1 MVDQHPDPKENAM
14 SSPQSTPLEPFIHIR
29 EEVPRY
35 WMVDSLWT
43 VLASAE
49 ATGGALTVLDQLM
62 PHRSGPPTHIHDR
75 LHEYFYLL
83 DGEIQ
88 FELGQEVTTARTG
101 AMLSIPAGTVH
112 GFAVASKQPAY
123 STSTLPAASPN
134 KSASSARPPVS
145 FGSRTLTNN
154 HPPPQSSTTP
164 ISPARP
170 SSTPNAGY
178 APAKEPIFSPISVTN
193 FGPNSIQ
200 VLDSE
205 PACHH
210 QV

>member
-14 SSPQSTPLEPFIHIR
+14 PSPQSTPLEPFIHIR

-75 LHEYFYLL
+75 LHEYFSLL
-83 DGEIQ
+83 DGEIHFQ
-88 FELGQEVTTARTG
+88 LGQEVTTARTV

-112 GFAVASKQPAY
+112 GFAVASK
-123 STSTLPAASPN
+123 T
-134 KSASSARPPVS
+134 ARVLNLYTPGGFTEQIS
-145 FGSRTLTNN
+145 FLG
-154 HPPPQSSTTP
+154 
-164 ISPARP
+164 SPASELRLP
-170 SSTPNAGY
+170 NPDEQPPATPEQYNAYLTRSAELNTQTLATPRRRNRSSHRQA
-178 APAKEPIFSPISVTN
+178 
-193 FGPNSIQ
+193 
-200 VLDSE
+200 
-205 PACHH
+205 
-210 QV
+210 

>member
-1 MVDQHPDPKENAM
+1 MP
-14 SSPQSTPLEPFIHIR
+14 SPQSTPLEPFIHVR

-43 VLASAE
+43 VLAAAE

-62 PHRSGPPTHIHDR
+62 PHRSGPPTHVHDR
-75 LHEYFYLL
+75 LDEYFYLL
-83 DGEIQ
+83 DGEIHLQ
-88 FELGQEVTTARTG
+88 LGQDVTTARTG
-101 AMLSIPAGTVH
+101 QCCPFRPVPFTASLSPP
-112 GFAVASKQPAY
+112 KQPGY
-123 STSTLPAASPN
+123 STSTLPAGSPN

-154 HPPPQSSTTP
+154 HPPLRSSTTP

-178 APAKEPIFSPISVTN
+178 APAKEPIFSPTSATN
-193 FGPNSIQ
+193 FSPNSIQ
-200 VLDSE
+200 IL
-205 PACHH
+205 P
-210 QV
+210 

>member
-88 FELGQEVTTARTG
+88 FQLGQEVTTAQTG
-101 AMLSIPAGTVH
+101 QCCPFRPAPFT
-112 GFAVASKQPAY
+112 ASPSPPKQPAY
-123 STSTLPAASPN
+123 STSTLPAGSPN

-164 ISPARP
+164 I
-170 SSTPNAGY
+170 
-178 APAKEPIFSPISVTN
+178 
-193 FGPNSIQ
+193 
-200 VLDSE
+200 
-205 PACHH
+205 
-210 QV
+210 

>member
-1 MVDQHPDPKENAM
+1 MP
-14 SSPQSTPLEPFIHIR
+14 SPLPTPLEPFIHVR

-62 PHRSGPPTHIHDR
+62 PHRSGPPTHVHDR

-83 DGEIQ
+83 DGEIHFQ
-88 FELGQEVTTARTG
+88 LGQ
-101 AMLSIPAGTVH
+101 
-112 GFAVASKQPAY
+112 
-123 STSTLPAASPN
+123 
-134 KSASSARPPVS
+134 PVS
-145 FGSRTLTNN
+145 CGSRTPTSN

-178 APAKEPIFSPISVTN
+178 APAKGPIFSPTSVTN